1 MMRTLPMRFFE
12 QAGLLSDRILF
23 AARQSNGWETMTWSD
38 AQIQVEHAM
47 RALREAGIE
56 PGDRVLLLAENR
68 PEWAIF
74 DLAIMAVGALVV
86 PAYTT
91 HTVHDLQY
99 ILQLTTPTAA
109 FVSSAE
115 LTDRVLAANVEA
127 DTLKQLWSAEPE
139 GIEKPRWHTQVS
151 GWRDILN
158 SGKSDSHDPDIP
170 YAAKP
175 DDPCCLIFTSG
186 TGGHPKAAILTHRS
200 IGSNVDAAAHILRT
214 HGFGADDR
222 FLSFLPLAHAY
233 EHTAGLHLPISLG
246 AEVWYCDSTDKL
258 QTYLG
263 EVRPT
268 LATAVPRLYDLL
280 YSRIQGQ
287 VRTSSGLKSK
297 LFHSA
302 VSIGL
307 KKLDQAPL
315 TLLERLIDPVLD
327 RLVRQKVRAR
337 FGGRLRFFISGGA
350 PLNPDVGRFFTSLG
364 LGILQGYGQTE
375 ASPLIS
381 VNTPDANKLH
391 TVGKPFP
398 GVDIRVADDGEL
410 VVRGDLVMQG
420 YWNDPLATE
429 AVLRDGWLHTGDLAR
444 IDEDGFI
451 EIIGRKKDLL
461 ITSGGDNIAPAKLEA
476 LLTLQDE
483 IDQAVV
489 IGDRRPWLSAIL
501 VPAAQLLETTT
512 SSEQCIAALEHALKR
527 VNDRLGPTEKIRKF
541 IVHQIPFSTDN
552 GLLTPTQKVR
562 RQFVIDALRVEI
574 DQLYRGHPS
583 SES

>member
-1 MMRTLPMRFFE
+1 M
-12 QAGLLSDRILF
+12 
-23 AARQSNGWETMTWSD
+23 
-38 AQIQVEHAM
+38 
-47 RALREAGIE
+47 
-56 PGDRVLLLAENR
+56 
-68 PEWAIF
+68 
-74 DLAIMAVGALVV
+74 
-86 PAYTT
+86 
-91 HTVHDLQY
+91 
-99 ILQLTTPTAA
+99 
-109 FVSSAE
+109 
-115 LTDRVLAANVEA
+115 
-127 DTLKQLWSAEPE
+127 
-139 GIEKPRWHTQVS
+139 
-151 GWRDILN
+151 
-158 SGKSDSHDPDIP
+158 
-170 YAAKP
+170 
-175 DDPCCLIFTSG
+175 
-186 TGGHPKAAILTHRS
+186 
-200 IGSNVDAAAHILRT
+200 
-214 HGFGADDR
+214 
-222 FLSFLPLAHAY
+222 
-233 EHTAGLHLPISLG
+233 
-246 AEVWYCDSTDKL
+246 
-258 QTYLG
+258 
-263 EVRPT
+263 
-268 LATAVPRLYDLL
+268 
-280 YSRIQGQ
+280 
-287 VRTSSGLKSK
+287 
-297 LFHSA
+297 
-302 VSIGL
+302 
-307 KKLDQAPL
+307 
-315 TLLERLIDPVLD
+315 
-327 RLVRQKVRAR
+327 
-337 FGGRLRFFISGGA
+337 
-350 PLNPDVGRFFTSLG
+350 GRFFTSLG

-381 VNTPDANKLH
+381 VNTPDANKLD

-574 DQLYRGHPS
+574 DQLYRGNPS

>member
-1 MMRTLPMRFFE
+1 MRTLPQRFFE
-12 QAGLLSDRILF
+12 QAESLGHRTAF
-23 AARQSNGWETMTWSD
+23 ATRHPTGWKTISWSD
-38 AQIQVEHAM
+38 ARTQVEYAI
-47 RALREAGIE
+47 RALHQAGIA
-56 PGDRVLLLAENR
+56 PGDRVLLLSENR

-74 DLAIMAVGALVV
+74 DLAIMSIGALVV

-91 HTVHDLQY
+91 HTVSDLQH
-99 ILQLTTPTAA
+99 ILTLTTPRAA

-127 DTLKQLWSAEPE
+127 DTLTSLWCAQPE
-139 GIEKPRWHTQVS
+139 QVTKPTWHTQVLDWEVIWHPDT
-151 GWRDILN
+151 GDIV
-158 SGKSDSHDPDIP
+158 KPPTHH
-170 YAAKP
+170 AAQP

-186 TGGHPKAAILTHRS
+186 TGGQPKAAILTHRS
-200 IGSNVDAAAHILRT
+200 IGSNVDAAAHILRQ
-214 HGFGADDR
+214 HGFGIDDR

-246 AEVWYCDSTDKL
+246 AAVWYCDATDKL
-258 QTYLG
+258 QAYLG

-280 YSRIQGQ
+280 YARIQSQ
-287 VRTSSGLKSK
+287 VRNARGLRPK
-297 LFHSA
+297 LFHAA
-302 VSIGL
+302 VAIGL
-307 KKLDQAPL
+307 KKLDQTPL
-315 TLLERLIDPVLD
+315 TVFEQLIDPVLE
-327 RLVRQKVRAR
+327 RLVRHKVRAR

-381 VNTPDANKLH
+381 VNTPDANRLH

-398 GVDIRVADDGEL
+398 GVDIRLTDDGEL
-410 VVRGDLVMQG
+410 LVRGALVMQG
-420 YWNDPLATE
+420 YWNDPIATQ
-429 AVLRDGWLHTGDLAR
+429 AVLRDGWLHTGDLAQ
-444 IDEDGFI
+444 IDAQGFI

-461 ITSGGDNIAPAKLEA
+461 ITSGGENIAPAKLEA

-501 VPAAQLLETTT
+501 VPAPQLREPDI
-512 SSEQCIAALEHALKR
+512 SSEQCSAALERALKR

-541 IVHQIPFSTDN
+541 IVHVTPFSADN

-562 RQFVIDALRVEI
+562 RQFVIDACQAEI
-574 DQLYRGHPS
+574 EQLYRSNPS
-583 SES
+583 SKSC